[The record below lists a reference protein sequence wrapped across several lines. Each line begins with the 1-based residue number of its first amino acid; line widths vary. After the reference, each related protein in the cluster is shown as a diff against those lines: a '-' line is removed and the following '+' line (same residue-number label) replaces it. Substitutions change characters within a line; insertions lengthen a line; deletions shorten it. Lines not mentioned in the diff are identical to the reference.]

1 MCAIMD
7 KRICLRNKNTC
18 IRNDRLFFSM
28 VYKNK
33 EKKGPMR
40 HHYRLL
46 YIQNIITKREF
57 RISVVQNYYLTY
69 SDKGSIYLIVLSTY

>member
-7 KRICLRNKNTC
+7 KRICLRNKN

-57 RISVVQNYYLTY
+57 RISVVQNYFYHIQIREAFIL
-69 SDKGSIYLIVLSTY
+69 

>member
-7 KRICLRNKNTC
+7 KKICLRNKN
-18 IRNDRLFFSM
+18 IRNDCLFFSM

-46 YIQNIITKREF
+46 YIQNIIKKREF
-57 RISVVQNYYLTY
+57 RISVVQNYFLSY